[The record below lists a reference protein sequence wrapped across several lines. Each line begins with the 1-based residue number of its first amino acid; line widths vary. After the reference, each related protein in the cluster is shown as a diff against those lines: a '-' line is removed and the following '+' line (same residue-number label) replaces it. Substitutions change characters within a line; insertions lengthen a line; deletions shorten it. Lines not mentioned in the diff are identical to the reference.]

1 MGRITICVPADWTAP
16 RVPAPAAADPNT
28 AFDAHGEGTM
38 AQTACLPQNGAT
50 DVSRAIIGSYQGI
63 DLHFGASLHMLTKLS
78 K

>member
-38 AQTACLPQNGAT
+38 AQTAHFPRKALQTAT
-50 DVSRAIIGSYQGI
+50 AAA
-63 DLHFGASLHMLTKLS
+63 L
-78 K
+78 